1 MAIRT
6 SLRELPYDEAAAE
19 MAQGATPIDL
29 RPVGEYLDVHIP
41 GTIELLYEFGPGMPS
56 RARDCLP
63 LDSALLLLDLG
74 AGDLNN
80 AASSLRGKG
89 FTVVGYVSDAIN
101 GWAAEN
107 GTPVSTEIVSGPA
120 PPDAFV
126 LDVGDPGAQVSDPG
140 ARIPIEHLWGRANEL
155 TDQERVVVAAG
166 AGVRAALAVGMLE
179 RVGVPEILFWRTLD
193 LRDRR
198 DDRAS

>member
-1 MAIRT
+1 MAIKT

-19 MAQGATPIDL
+19 MARGATPIDL
-29 RPVGEYLDVHIP
+29 RPVEEYLDVHIP

-89 FTVVGYVSDAIN
+89 FTVVGYVRDAVN
-101 GWAAEN
+101 GWAVEN
-107 GTPVSTEIVSGPA
+107 RTPVSTEIVSGPA

-126 LDVGDPGAQVSDPG
+126 LDVGDPGAQVSDPA
-140 ARIPIEHLWGRANEL
+140 ARIPIERLWSRANEL
-155 TDQERVVVAAG
+155 ADQERVVVAAG

-179 RVGVPEILFWRTLD
+179 RAGVPEILFWRTLD
-193 LRDRR
+193 
-198 DDRAS
+198 

>member
-6 SLRELPYDEAAAE
+6 SLRELAYDEAAAE

-29 RPVGEYLDVHIP
+29 RPVEDYLDVHIP

-63 LDSALLLLDLG
+63 LDSSLLLLDLG
-74 AGDLNN
+74 VGDLTN

-89 FTVVGYVSDAIN
+89 FTVVGYVSDAVN

-140 ARIPIEHLWGRANEL
+140 VRIPVERLWSRASEL
-155 TDQERVVVAAG
+155 ASQRPVAVAAG

-179 RVGVPEILFWRTLD
+179 RAGVPEILFWRTLP
-193 LRDRR
+193 
-198 DDRAS
+198 